1 MKTIFLLRHAKS
13 SWDDVRL
20 DDFDRPL
27 SSRGI
32 KSCKKMGKY
41 LKKNRLIPDIVYCSS
56 AIRAK
61 QTWELVNRIVEKKEN
76 VIYEDSLY
84 MSDFSNFI
92 NIIKKTKNN
101 FKNLMIVSHNP
112 GIENLAL
119 ELSKDKNNEI
129 YEKINIK
136 FPTGALI
143 IINFNLNNWS
153 KVDCKKGKL
162 YEFVKPKEL

>member
-13 SWDDVRL
+13 SWDDVSL

-27 SSRGI
+27 SPRGI
-32 KSCKKMGKY
+32 KSCKKIGKY

-56 AIRAK
+56 AMRAK
-61 QTWELVNRIVEKKEN
+61 QTWELFNRIVDKKEN
-76 VIYEDSLY
+76 ILYEDSLY

-101 FKNLMIVSHNP
+101 FKNLMFVSHNP

-119 ELSKDKNNEI
+119 ELSKDKSNEI

-143 IINFNLNNWS
+143 IIKFDLNNWS

>member
-13 SWDDVRL
+13 SWDDVSL

-27 SSRGI
+27 SPRGI
-32 KSCKKMGKY
+32 KSCKKIGKY

-56 AIRAK
+56 AMRAK

-76 VIYEDSLY
+76 ILYEDSLY

-101 FKNLMIVSHNP
+101 FKNLMFVSHNP

-119 ELSKDKNNEI
+119 ELSKDKSNLNKVLEKGAKRAELIAKNNLNEI
-129 YEKINIK
+129 YKIVGLTK
-136 FPTGALI
+136 F
-143 IINFNLNNWS
+143 S
-153 KVDCKKGKL
+153 
-162 YEFVKPKEL
+162 